1 MPHPRHRLRGLRRAA
16 CAALLAAPLLAAS
29 AAAQDALPTVRVVTD
44 SAGQRLQV
52 DGRDFFVQGVNWDYV
67 PIGQNYAYSLW
78 TQPEAT
84 IRAALDR
91 EMPRLKAMGVN
102 AIRQYAGIPPRWVR
116 YIFRQYGIHTVLNH
130 PLGRYGVTVDGVYAP
145 STNYADPAVRALL
158 TREVLALVEE
168 FRDTPGVLVWLLGNE
183 NNYGLEWQSAETEN
197 LPVGERQRA
206 KAAYLYSL
214 VGEVAGA
221 IKARDPRRPVAFAN
235 GDLQYLDLL
244 AREAR
249 TLDILGSNVYRG
261 RSFTDLFDRVK
272 AAMGIPVM
280 FTEFGADA
288 WNERTRREDQ
298 AMQARYLVA
307 QWQEIYLNS
316 HGKGAAGNAIGG
328 FTFQWSDGWWK
339 FGQETRLADH
349 DINAS
354 WSADAYPDDYRP
366 GANNMNEEWWGIM
379 AKGRPDRRGLFPLYP
394 RAAYYA
400 LQQAY
405 QLAPYAPATT
415 PAAIRA
421 HFAAIDPAALTRRAV
436 AERKAQGGSDLAW
449 IALGEGGVDFATF
462 TTGGNRLATPPVS
475 APNDSLRPP
484 FTGSD
489 RTESVYAGVT
499 IHPVETFTAA
509 VTVNALGHV
518 AENPIDE
525 IFYEGRGR
533 PRVGTA
539 VGATEAAS
547 RLALYRARLDWDAR
561 PFTLQAFY
569 RTGHYH
575 WGYEGD
581 VFGLYRE
588 ANYGRNIDI
597 YNGRAPV
604 GVEVAGKGRLAGLKV
619 AAGPELWWGANP
631 GIIGKYRRRVRGV
644 DVTTMYQ
651 EEFERQPLGSAV
663 SSVAIPLPPTRRAA
677 LALQGTRA
685 AAGGALGVELGGLW
699 AGSTKVGDRFY
710 LVEGSG
716 RGMTALQD
724 RIRPGDTFG
733 GKARLTWS
741 RGRVNWYAQGAL
753 MGLVAD
759 AGPTAIQTFTGWGL
773 KDSGLSDQWNVM
785 TGVSVSRG
793 AFQLA
798 PHVLYQKPLVGP
810 IPAGAP
816 SPAVPRNVLD
826 DPFFV
831 RANREM
837 LGGELLLTWDPTPA
851 TWFYQWDNDARE
863 DAPLAANLA
872 LTVKRLPTSMD
883 AGVSFLADGRTPF
896 AFPAATP
903 PRTLWELRS
912 RVVAHPARD
921 LRLVA
926 TLYGGTAEPNGDDL
940 RLVTRA
946 GADLRAVTGRVRLAA
961 ALKLNDYGP
970 FDYHRDFNLTYPRQL
985 MADLGWVLGTPQW
998 LDVPETR
1005 VGVRGTWRALNTF
1018 SPRYCPERVPALT
1031 GGTECD
1037 PTYPAPVGSEWELR
1051 SYLTIRW

>member
-1 MPHPRHRLRGLRRAA
+1 MPSASPARPRGSRPLRLVGLLAVVGL
-16 CAALLAAPLLAAS
+16 AALRAAPL
-29 AAAQDALPTVRVVTD
+29 AAQPATVTVVAD

-78 TQPEAT
+78 TQPEEV

-91 EMPRLKAMGVN
+91 EMPLLRAMGVN
-102 AIRQYAGIPPRWVR
+102 AIRQYAGVPARWVR
-116 YIFRQYGIHTVLNH
+116 YIYEKHGIQTVLNH
-130 PLGRYGVTVDGVYAP
+130 PLGRYGVTVNGVFTAN
-145 STNYADPAVRALL
+145 TNYADPAVRAQIS
-158 TREVLALVEE
+158 REVLALVDE
-168 FRDTPGVLVWLLGNE
+168 FRDTPGVLLWLLGNE
-183 NNYGLEWQSAETEN
+183 NNYGLEWKSAETEN
-197 LPVGERQRA
+197 LPVGERQAA
-206 KAAYLYSL
+206 KATFLYSL
-214 VGEVAGA
+214 VGEVTRA
-221 IKARDPRRPVAFAN
+221 IKARDRYRPVAFAN
-235 GDLQYLDLL
+235 GDLQYLDIL

-249 TLDILGSNVYRG
+249 GLDIFGSNVYRG
-261 RSFTDLFDRVK
+261 RSFTDLFERVRRTV
-272 AAMGIPVM
+272 GIPVM

-298 AMQARYLVA
+298 GNQARYLLA
-307 QWQEIYLNS
+307 QWEEIYLQS
-316 HGKGAAGNAIGG
+316 HGKGGVGNAIGG

-339 FGQETRLADH
+339 FGQESRLADH

-354 WSADAYPDDYRP
+354 WAADAYPHDFQKGR
-366 GANNMNEEWWGIM
+366 NNMNEEWWGIM
-379 AKGRPDRRGLFPLYP
+379 AKGRPDARGLFPLYP

-405 QLAPYAPATT
+405 QLPVYAPTST
-415 PAAIRA
+415 RSTISA
-421 HFAAIDPAALTRRAV
+421 HFRAIDPDALTQRAT
-436 AERKAQGGSDLAW
+436 AERRKQGGDELSWLS
-449 IALGEGGVDFATF
+449 LSEGRVDFTTF

-489 RTESVYAGVT
+489 RTESLYAGITV
-499 IHPVETFTAA
+499 HPTQTFKATA
-509 VTVNALGHV
+509 VMNALGHV

-525 IFYEGRGR
+525 IFFEGRGR
-533 PRVGTA
+533 ARIGSAVGT
-539 VGATEAAS
+539 TPELS
-547 RLALYRARLDWDAR
+547 RFMLYRASLDWDAR
-561 PFTLQAFY
+561 AATIQAFY

-604 GVEVAGKGRLAGLKV
+604 GVEVTGKGALTGLKL

-631 GIIGKYRRRVRGV
+631 GVIGKYRRRIGGI
-644 DVTTMYQ
+644 DVTSIYQ

-663 SSVAIPLPPTRRAA
+663 SSVAIPLPPTRRAT
-677 LALQGTRA
+677 LALQGTR
-685 AAGGALGVELGGLW
+685 GLLGYELGGIW
-699 AGSTKVGDRFY
+699 AGSTKIGDRFY
-710 LVEGSG
+710 LVEGTG
-716 RGMTALQD
+716 RTARALQD
-724 RIRPGDTFG
+724 RIRPMDTFG

-759 AGPTAIQTFTGWGL
+759 AGPTSIQTFTGWGL

-785 TGVSVSRG
+785 TGITLSRG
-793 AFQLA
+793 ALTVA
-798 PHVLYQKPLVGP
+798 PNVLYQKPLVGP

-816 SPAVPRNVLD
+816 TPAALRNVLD

-863 DAPLAANLA
+863 DAPFAANLGF
-872 LTVKRLPTSMD
+872 TVRRMPTSMD

-903 PRTLWELRS
+903 PRSLWELRS
-912 RVVAHPARD
+912 RMVAHPARD
-921 LRLVA
+921 LRLIA
-926 TLYGGTAEPNGDDL
+926 TLYGGTAEPNGDDQ

-946 GADLRAVTGRVRLAA
+946 GADLRVVRRKLR
-961 ALKLNDYGP
+961 LSSGIKLNDFGP
-970 FDYHRDFNLTYPRQL
+970 FDYHRDFNLTFPKQL
-985 MADLGWVLGTPQW
+985 YADLGWSLRTPQW
-998 LDVPETR
+998 LDAPETR
-1005 VGVRGTWRALNTF
+1005 VGLRGTWRSLNVF
-1018 SPRYCPERVPALT
+1018 SPRYCPERVPALR

-1037 PTYPAPVGSEWELR
+1037 PTWPAPHGQEWELR
-1051 SYLTIRW
+1051 SYLTVVW